1 MIVTDL
7 CPFQQQISFCKNS
20 RVVTGTDRAPNI
32 EQVTVAGWTRQ
43 GHQIWPKIYCFL
55 AQILGPNYL
64 FFAQIFYVF
73 GPNYYFIGP
82 NFIVFGPNYY
92 VFGTYLT

>member
-32 EQVTVAGWTRQ
+32 EQVTVA
-43 GHQIWPKIYCFL
+43 WPRPGQAGPGQTPPFCLQPPLDTFFLPREKIKEMK
-55 AQILGPNYL
+55 
-64 FFAQIFYVF
+64 
-73 GPNYYFIGP
+73 
-82 NFIVFGPNYY
+82 
-92 VFGTYLT
+92 LTIDISSALQKNEPYSSPVSPPSN